1 MRKLK
6 RFTKTMTI
14 TLGVCLLLFA
24 ITLYAVSSGLARA
37 ALQRLA
43 ENEASQGVQDGLRLL
58 EQYGKDS
65 EALEKAVNP
74 ELNPSEVFLVLLDT
88 EGNVLAAAER
98 AEPYL
103 EQTDIAA
110 LIAAVPKANDTYM
123 RAQNGMLI
131 AAERGESGIAVAG
144 KSLRASMRAAVGF
157 RSLLLQYALLAAAVL
172 AVALLLLTVRI
183 VRPVDTLVNAAER
196 LSEGETVEISEKL
209 PVELR
214 PLGRAFNQSSQRLAR
229 SMGELTRERD
239 TLSQVLEGLDE
250 GVLAVDRSGDVL
262 RENQAA
268 VRLLGGRG
276 SKEYGD
282 VLECLRGTPDREPM
296 QIQMDE
302 RTLLVLFRPLADG
315 ALAMMRDVTEAERL
329 ERTRRDYVAN
339 VSHELRTP
347 LSSMRGLTE
356 ALRDGL
362 VEKEEERQR
371 YYGML
376 LNEVLRLSRLVNDL
390 LELSSLQANPAA
402 FETEEVELTEILY
415 ELHGRMQ
422 PLAKKKGLN
431 LVLDAEEDLPMV
443 ITNEDRLQQIL
454 TIFLDNA
461 VKFTPVGGTVTLAAV
476 QEGRYVRLS
485 VRDTGAGMDAY
496 TVRHAFDRFHQA
508 DPSHGAAGS
517 GLGLA
522 IAREIAQ
529 RLNLHI
535 LVHSE
540 VGCGSDFSFLLRTP
554 ESVQSA

>member
-6 RFTKTMTI
+6 RFTKTMSI

-24 ITLYAVSSGLARA
+24 VTLYAVSSGLARA

-43 ENEASQGVQDGLRLL
+43 ENEASQAVQDGLRLL
-58 EQYGKDS
+58 ERYKGDS

-74 ELNPSEVFLVLLDT
+74 ELNPSEVFLVLLDA

-98 AEPYL
+98 AESYL
-103 EQTDIAA
+103 EQADIAS
-110 LIAAVPKANDTYM
+110 LVAAVPRTNDTYM
-123 RAQNGMLI
+123 RAQNGLLI
-131 AAERGESGIAVAG
+131 AAEHGDSGIAVAG

-268 VRLLGGRG
+268 VRLLGGRN

-282 VLECLRGTPDREPM
+282 VLECLRGTPEREPM

-315 ALAMMRDVTEAERL
+315 ALAVMRDVTEAERL

-402 FETEEVELTEILY
+402 FETEEVELMEILY

-422 PLAKKKGLN
+422 PLTKKKGLN
-431 LVLDAEEDLPMV
+431 LVLDAEENLPTV

-454 TIFLDNA
+454 TVFLDNA
-461 VKFTPVGGTVTLAAV
+461 VKFTPEGGTVTLAAAR
-476 QEGRYVRLS
+476 EGRYVRLS

-540 VGCGSDFSFLLRTP
+540 VGRGSDFSFLLRTP